1 MKPTTI
7 ASLQK
12 CKQDKKRFATIT
24 AYDYSFAKLFA
35 DEGINVMLVGD
46 SLGMTVQGHDSTL
59 PVTVADIAYH
69 TAAVRRG
76 APNCLLLADLPFMA
90 YATPE
95 QAFENAAT
103 VMRAGANMVKIEGG
117 EWLVETVQM
126 LTERAVPV
134 CGHLG
139 LTPQSVNI
147 FGGYKVQ
154 GRGDEAGDRLLSD
167 ALALEAAGAQLLVL
181 ECVPVELAKR
191 ITEALAIPV
200 IGIGA
205 GNVTDGQILVMH
217 DAFGITGGHI
227 PKFAKNF
234 LAETGDIRAA
244 VRQYMAEVESG
255 VYPGEEHSFPL
266 RSDVVLIIETL
277 PLLRQQ
283 IRRLRME
290 GKRVALVPTMGNLH
304 DGHMKLVDEAKARA
318 DVVVVSIFVNPMQF
332 DRPEDLA
339 RYPRTLQEDC
349 EKLNKRK
356 VDLVFAPS
364 VKEIYP
370 NGTET
375 HTYVDVPG
383 LSTMLEGASRP
394 GHFRGVSTI
403 VSKLFNLV
411 QPDIACF
418 GEKDFQQ
425 LALIRKMVADMGFDI
440 EIVGVPIMRA
450 KDGLALSSRNGYLTA
465 EQRKIAP
472 GLYKVLSSI
481 ADKLQAGERDL
492 DEIIAIAGQELNE
505 KGFRSDDIQIRDADT
520 LLEISENS
528 KRAVILVAAWLGD
541 ARLIDNKLV
550 ELA

>member
-1 MKPTTI
+1 M
-7 ASLQK
+7 
-12 CKQDKKRFATIT
+12 
-24 AYDYSFAKLFA
+24 
-35 DEGINVMLVGD
+35 
-46 SLGMTVQGHDSTL
+46 
-59 PVTVADIAYH
+59 
-69 TAAVRRG
+69 
-76 APNCLLLADLPFMA
+76 
-90 YATPE
+90 
-95 QAFENAAT
+95 
-103 VMRAGANMVKIEGG
+103 
-117 EWLVETVQM
+117 
-126 LTERAVPV
+126 
-134 CGHLG
+134 
-139 LTPQSVNI
+139 
-147 FGGYKVQ
+147 
-154 GRGDEAGDRLLSD
+154 
-167 ALALEAAGAQLLVL
+167 
-181 ECVPVELAKR
+181 
-191 ITEALAIPV
+191 
-200 IGIGA
+200 
-205 GNVTDGQILVMH
+205 
-217 DAFGITGGHI
+217 
-227 PKFAKNF
+227 
-234 LAETGDIRAA
+234 
-244 VRQYMAEVESG
+244 
-255 VYPGEEHSFPL
+255 
-266 RSDVVLIIETL
+266 LIIETL

-304 DGHMKLVDEAKARA
+304 DGHMKLVDEAKTRA

>member
-1 MKPTTI
+1 M
-7 ASLQK
+7 
-12 CKQDKKRFATIT
+12 
-24 AYDYSFAKLFA
+24 
-35 DEGINVMLVGD
+35 
-46 SLGMTVQGHDSTL
+46 
-59 PVTVADIAYH
+59 
-69 TAAVRRG
+69 
-76 APNCLLLADLPFMA
+76 
-90 YATPE
+90 
-95 QAFENAAT
+95 
-103 VMRAGANMVKIEGG
+103 
-117 EWLVETVQM
+117 
-126 LTERAVPV
+126 
-134 CGHLG
+134 
-139 LTPQSVNI
+139 
-147 FGGYKVQ
+147 
-154 GRGDEAGDRLLSD
+154 
-167 ALALEAAGAQLLVL
+167 
-181 ECVPVELAKR
+181 
-191 ITEALAIPV
+191 
-200 IGIGA
+200 
-205 GNVTDGQILVMH
+205 
-217 DAFGITGGHI
+217 
-227 PKFAKNF
+227 
-234 LAETGDIRAA
+234 
-244 VRQYMAEVESG
+244 
-255 VYPGEEHSFPL
+255 
-266 RSDVVLIIETL
+266 LIIETL

-411 QPDIACF
+411 QPNIACF

-492 DEIIAIAGQELNE
+492 DEIITIAGQELNE
-505 KGFRSDDIQIRDADT
+505 KGFRADDIQIRDADT
-520 LLEISENS
+520 LLEVSENS

-541 ARLIDNKLV
+541 ARLIDNKIV
-550 ELA
+550 ELV

>member
-1 MKPTTI
+1 M
-7 ASLQK
+7 
-12 CKQDKKRFATIT
+12 
-24 AYDYSFAKLFA
+24 
-35 DEGINVMLVGD
+35 
-46 SLGMTVQGHDSTL
+46 
-59 PVTVADIAYH
+59 
-69 TAAVRRG
+69 
-76 APNCLLLADLPFMA
+76 
-90 YATPE
+90 
-95 QAFENAAT
+95 
-103 VMRAGANMVKIEGG
+103 
-117 EWLVETVQM
+117 
-126 LTERAVPV
+126 
-134 CGHLG
+134 
-139 LTPQSVNI
+139 
-147 FGGYKVQ
+147 
-154 GRGDEAGDRLLSD
+154 
-167 ALALEAAGAQLLVL
+167 
-181 ECVPVELAKR
+181 
-191 ITEALAIPV
+191 
-200 IGIGA
+200 
-205 GNVTDGQILVMH
+205 
-217 DAFGITGGHI
+217 
-227 PKFAKNF
+227 
-234 LAETGDIRAA
+234 
-244 VRQYMAEVESG
+244 
-255 VYPGEEHSFPL
+255 
-266 RSDVVLIIETL
+266 LIIETL

-283 IRRLRME
+283 ILRLRME

-492 DEIIAIAGQELNE
+492 DEIITIAGQELNE
-505 KGFRSDDIQIRDADT
+505 KGFRADDIQIRDANT
-520 LLEISENS
+520 LLEVSETS

-541 ARLIDNKLV
+541 ARLIDNKMV

>member
-1 MKPTTI
+1 M
-7 ASLQK
+7 
-12 CKQDKKRFATIT
+12 
-24 AYDYSFAKLFA
+24 
-35 DEGINVMLVGD
+35 
-46 SLGMTVQGHDSTL
+46 
-59 PVTVADIAYH
+59 
-69 TAAVRRG
+69 
-76 APNCLLLADLPFMA
+76 
-90 YATPE
+90 
-95 QAFENAAT
+95 
-103 VMRAGANMVKIEGG
+103 
-117 EWLVETVQM
+117 
-126 LTERAVPV
+126 
-134 CGHLG
+134 
-139 LTPQSVNI
+139 
-147 FGGYKVQ
+147 
-154 GRGDEAGDRLLSD
+154 
-167 ALALEAAGAQLLVL
+167 
-181 ECVPVELAKR
+181 
-191 ITEALAIPV
+191 
-200 IGIGA
+200 
-205 GNVTDGQILVMH
+205 
-217 DAFGITGGHI
+217 
-227 PKFAKNF
+227 
-234 LAETGDIRAA
+234 
-244 VRQYMAEVESG
+244 
-255 VYPGEEHSFPL
+255 
-266 RSDVVLIIETL
+266 LIIETL

-418 GEKDFQQ
+418 GDKDFQQ

-492 DEIIAIAGQELNE
+492 DEIITIAGQELNE
-505 KGFRSDDIQIRDADT
+505 KGFRADDIQIRDADT
-520 LLEISENS
+520 LLEVSETS

-541 ARLIDNKLV
+541 ARLIDNKMV

>member
-1 MKPTTI
+1 M
-7 ASLQK
+7 
-12 CKQDKKRFATIT
+12 
-24 AYDYSFAKLFA
+24 
-35 DEGINVMLVGD
+35 
-46 SLGMTVQGHDSTL
+46 
-59 PVTVADIAYH
+59 
-69 TAAVRRG
+69 
-76 APNCLLLADLPFMA
+76 
-90 YATPE
+90 
-95 QAFENAAT
+95 
-103 VMRAGANMVKIEGG
+103 
-117 EWLVETVQM
+117 
-126 LTERAVPV
+126 
-134 CGHLG
+134 
-139 LTPQSVNI
+139 
-147 FGGYKVQ
+147 
-154 GRGDEAGDRLLSD
+154 
-167 ALALEAAGAQLLVL
+167 
-181 ECVPVELAKR
+181 
-191 ITEALAIPV
+191 
-200 IGIGA
+200 
-205 GNVTDGQILVMH
+205 
-217 DAFGITGGHI
+217 
-227 PKFAKNF
+227 
-234 LAETGDIRAA
+234 
-244 VRQYMAEVESG
+244 
-255 VYPGEEHSFPL
+255 
-266 RSDVVLIIETL
+266 LIIETL

-304 DGHMKLVDEAKARA
+304 DGHMKLVDEAKAHA

-492 DEIIAIAGQELNE
+492 DEIITIAGQELNE
-505 KGFRSDDIQIRDADT
+505 KGFRADDIQIRDADT
-520 LLEISENS
+520 LLEVSETS

-541 ARLIDNKLV
+541 ARLIDNKMV

>member
-1 MKPTTI
+1 M
-7 ASLQK
+7 
-12 CKQDKKRFATIT
+12 
-24 AYDYSFAKLFA
+24 
-35 DEGINVMLVGD
+35 
-46 SLGMTVQGHDSTL
+46 
-59 PVTVADIAYH
+59 
-69 TAAVRRG
+69 
-76 APNCLLLADLPFMA
+76 
-90 YATPE
+90 
-95 QAFENAAT
+95 
-103 VMRAGANMVKIEGG
+103 
-117 EWLVETVQM
+117 
-126 LTERAVPV
+126 
-134 CGHLG
+134 
-139 LTPQSVNI
+139 
-147 FGGYKVQ
+147 
-154 GRGDEAGDRLLSD
+154 
-167 ALALEAAGAQLLVL
+167 
-181 ECVPVELAKR
+181 
-191 ITEALAIPV
+191 
-200 IGIGA
+200 
-205 GNVTDGQILVMH
+205 
-217 DAFGITGGHI
+217 
-227 PKFAKNF
+227 
-234 LAETGDIRAA
+234 
-244 VRQYMAEVESG
+244 
-255 VYPGEEHSFPL
+255 
-266 RSDVVLIIETL
+266 LIIETL

-505 KGFRSDDIQIRDADT
+505 KGFRADDIEIRDADT
-520 LLEISENS
+520 LLEVSETS

-541 ARLIDNKLV
+541 ARLIDNKMV

>member
-1 MKPTTI
+1 M
-7 ASLQK
+7 
-12 CKQDKKRFATIT
+12 
-24 AYDYSFAKLFA
+24 
-35 DEGINVMLVGD
+35 
-46 SLGMTVQGHDSTL
+46 
-59 PVTVADIAYH
+59 
-69 TAAVRRG
+69 
-76 APNCLLLADLPFMA
+76 
-90 YATPE
+90 
-95 QAFENAAT
+95 
-103 VMRAGANMVKIEGG
+103 
-117 EWLVETVQM
+117 
-126 LTERAVPV
+126 
-134 CGHLG
+134 
-139 LTPQSVNI
+139 
-147 FGGYKVQ
+147 
-154 GRGDEAGDRLLSD
+154 
-167 ALALEAAGAQLLVL
+167 
-181 ECVPVELAKR
+181 
-191 ITEALAIPV
+191 
-200 IGIGA
+200 
-205 GNVTDGQILVMH
+205 
-217 DAFGITGGHI
+217 
-227 PKFAKNF
+227 
-234 LAETGDIRAA
+234 
-244 VRQYMAEVESG
+244 
-255 VYPGEEHSFPL
+255 
-266 RSDVVLIIETL
+266 LIIETL

-481 ADKLQAGERDL
+481 ADKLQAGEREL
-492 DEIIAIAGQELNE
+492 DEIITIAGQELNE
-505 KGFRSDDIQIRDADT
+505 KGFRADDIQIRDADT
-520 LLEISENS
+520 LLEVSETS

-541 ARLIDNKLV
+541 ARLIDNKMV

>member
-1 MKPTTI
+1 M
-7 ASLQK
+7 
-12 CKQDKKRFATIT
+12 
-24 AYDYSFAKLFA
+24 
-35 DEGINVMLVGD
+35 
-46 SLGMTVQGHDSTL
+46 
-59 PVTVADIAYH
+59 
-69 TAAVRRG
+69 
-76 APNCLLLADLPFMA
+76 
-90 YATPE
+90 
-95 QAFENAAT
+95 
-103 VMRAGANMVKIEGG
+103 
-117 EWLVETVQM
+117 
-126 LTERAVPV
+126 
-134 CGHLG
+134 
-139 LTPQSVNI
+139 
-147 FGGYKVQ
+147 
-154 GRGDEAGDRLLSD
+154 
-167 ALALEAAGAQLLVL
+167 
-181 ECVPVELAKR
+181 
-191 ITEALAIPV
+191 
-200 IGIGA
+200 
-205 GNVTDGQILVMH
+205 
-217 DAFGITGGHI
+217 
-227 PKFAKNF
+227 
-234 LAETGDIRAA
+234 
-244 VRQYMAEVESG
+244 
-255 VYPGEEHSFPL
+255 
-266 RSDVVLIIETL
+266 LIIETL

-375 HTYVDVPG
+375 HTFVDVPG

-520 LLEISENS
+520 LLEIAENS

-541 ARLIDNKLV
+541 ARLIDNKIV

>member
-1 MKPTTI
+1 M
-7 ASLQK
+7 
-12 CKQDKKRFATIT
+12 
-24 AYDYSFAKLFA
+24 
-35 DEGINVMLVGD
+35 
-46 SLGMTVQGHDSTL
+46 
-59 PVTVADIAYH
+59 
-69 TAAVRRG
+69 
-76 APNCLLLADLPFMA
+76 
-90 YATPE
+90 
-95 QAFENAAT
+95 
-103 VMRAGANMVKIEGG
+103 
-117 EWLVETVQM
+117 
-126 LTERAVPV
+126 
-134 CGHLG
+134 
-139 LTPQSVNI
+139 
-147 FGGYKVQ
+147 
-154 GRGDEAGDRLLSD
+154 
-167 ALALEAAGAQLLVL
+167 
-181 ECVPVELAKR
+181 
-191 ITEALAIPV
+191 
-200 IGIGA
+200 
-205 GNVTDGQILVMH
+205 
-217 DAFGITGGHI
+217 
-227 PKFAKNF
+227 
-234 LAETGDIRAA
+234 
-244 VRQYMAEVESG
+244 
-255 VYPGEEHSFPL
+255 
-266 RSDVVLIIETL
+266 LIIEPL

-541 ARLIDNKLV
+541 ARLIDNKIV

>member
-1 MKPTTI
+1 M
-7 ASLQK
+7 
-12 CKQDKKRFATIT
+12 
-24 AYDYSFAKLFA
+24 
-35 DEGINVMLVGD
+35 
-46 SLGMTVQGHDSTL
+46 
-59 PVTVADIAYH
+59 
-69 TAAVRRG
+69 
-76 APNCLLLADLPFMA
+76 
-90 YATPE
+90 
-95 QAFENAAT
+95 
-103 VMRAGANMVKIEGG
+103 
-117 EWLVETVQM
+117 
-126 LTERAVPV
+126 
-134 CGHLG
+134 
-139 LTPQSVNI
+139 
-147 FGGYKVQ
+147 
-154 GRGDEAGDRLLSD
+154 
-167 ALALEAAGAQLLVL
+167 
-181 ECVPVELAKR
+181 
-191 ITEALAIPV
+191 
-200 IGIGA
+200 
-205 GNVTDGQILVMH
+205 
-217 DAFGITGGHI
+217 
-227 PKFAKNF
+227 
-234 LAETGDIRAA
+234 
-244 VRQYMAEVESG
+244 
-255 VYPGEEHSFPL
+255 
-266 RSDVVLIIETL
+266 LIIETL

-304 DGHMKLVDEAKARA
+304 DGHMKLVDEAKSRA

-492 DEIIAIAGQELNE
+492 DEIITIAGQELNE
-505 KGFRSDDIQIRDADT
+505 KGFRADDIQIRDADT
-520 LLEISENS
+520 LLEVSETS

-541 ARLIDNKLV
+541 ARLIDNKMV

>member
-1 MKPTTI
+1 M
-7 ASLQK
+7 
-12 CKQDKKRFATIT
+12 
-24 AYDYSFAKLFA
+24 
-35 DEGINVMLVGD
+35 
-46 SLGMTVQGHDSTL
+46 
-59 PVTVADIAYH
+59 
-69 TAAVRRG
+69 
-76 APNCLLLADLPFMA
+76 
-90 YATPE
+90 
-95 QAFENAAT
+95 
-103 VMRAGANMVKIEGG
+103 
-117 EWLVETVQM
+117 
-126 LTERAVPV
+126 
-134 CGHLG
+134 
-139 LTPQSVNI
+139 
-147 FGGYKVQ
+147 
-154 GRGDEAGDRLLSD
+154 
-167 ALALEAAGAQLLVL
+167 
-181 ECVPVELAKR
+181 
-191 ITEALAIPV
+191 
-200 IGIGA
+200 
-205 GNVTDGQILVMH
+205 
-217 DAFGITGGHI
+217 
-227 PKFAKNF
+227 
-234 LAETGDIRAA
+234 
-244 VRQYMAEVESG
+244 
-255 VYPGEEHSFPL
+255 
-266 RSDVVLIIETL
+266 LIIETL

-440 EIVGVPIMRA
+440 EIVDVPIMRA

-541 ARLIDNKLV
+541 ARLIDNKMV

>member
-1 MKPTTI
+1 M
-7 ASLQK
+7 
-12 CKQDKKRFATIT
+12 
-24 AYDYSFAKLFA
+24 
-35 DEGINVMLVGD
+35 
-46 SLGMTVQGHDSTL
+46 
-59 PVTVADIAYH
+59 
-69 TAAVRRG
+69 
-76 APNCLLLADLPFMA
+76 
-90 YATPE
+90 
-95 QAFENAAT
+95 
-103 VMRAGANMVKIEGG
+103 
-117 EWLVETVQM
+117 
-126 LTERAVPV
+126 
-134 CGHLG
+134 
-139 LTPQSVNI
+139 
-147 FGGYKVQ
+147 
-154 GRGDEAGDRLLSD
+154 
-167 ALALEAAGAQLLVL
+167 
-181 ECVPVELAKR
+181 
-191 ITEALAIPV
+191 
-200 IGIGA
+200 
-205 GNVTDGQILVMH
+205 
-217 DAFGITGGHI
+217 
-227 PKFAKNF
+227 
-234 LAETGDIRAA
+234 
-244 VRQYMAEVESG
+244 
-255 VYPGEEHSFPL
+255 
-266 RSDVVLIIETL
+266 LIIETL

-450 KDGLALSSRNGYLTA
+450 KDGLALSSRNGYLMA

-481 ADKLQAGERDL
+481 ADELQAGERDP
-492 DEIIAIAGQELNE
+492 DEIITIAGQELNE
-505 KGFRSDDIQIRDADT
+505 KGFRADDIQIRDADT
-520 LLEISENS
+520 LLEVSETS

-541 ARLIDNKLV
+541 ARLIDNKMV

>member
-1 MKPTTI
+1 M
-7 ASLQK
+7 
-12 CKQDKKRFATIT
+12 
-24 AYDYSFAKLFA
+24 
-35 DEGINVMLVGD
+35 
-46 SLGMTVQGHDSTL
+46 
-59 PVTVADIAYH
+59 
-69 TAAVRRG
+69 
-76 APNCLLLADLPFMA
+76 
-90 YATPE
+90 
-95 QAFENAAT
+95 
-103 VMRAGANMVKIEGG
+103 
-117 EWLVETVQM
+117 
-126 LTERAVPV
+126 
-134 CGHLG
+134 
-139 LTPQSVNI
+139 
-147 FGGYKVQ
+147 
-154 GRGDEAGDRLLSD
+154 
-167 ALALEAAGAQLLVL
+167 
-181 ECVPVELAKR
+181 
-191 ITEALAIPV
+191 
-200 IGIGA
+200 
-205 GNVTDGQILVMH
+205 
-217 DAFGITGGHI
+217 
-227 PKFAKNF
+227 
-234 LAETGDIRAA
+234 
-244 VRQYMAEVESG
+244 
-255 VYPGEEHSFPL
+255 
-266 RSDVVLIIETL
+266 LIIETL

-356 VDLVFAPS
+356 VDVVFAPS

-492 DEIIAIAGQELNE
+492 DEIITIAGQELNE
-505 KGFRSDDIQIRDADT
+505 KGFRADDIQIRDADT
-520 LLEISENS
+520 LLEVSETS

-541 ARLIDNKLV
+541 ARLIDNKMV

>member
-1 MKPTTI
+1 M
-7 ASLQK
+7 
-12 CKQDKKRFATIT
+12 
-24 AYDYSFAKLFA
+24 
-35 DEGINVMLVGD
+35 
-46 SLGMTVQGHDSTL
+46 
-59 PVTVADIAYH
+59 
-69 TAAVRRG
+69 
-76 APNCLLLADLPFMA
+76 
-90 YATPE
+90 
-95 QAFENAAT
+95 
-103 VMRAGANMVKIEGG
+103 
-117 EWLVETVQM
+117 
-126 LTERAVPV
+126 
-134 CGHLG
+134 
-139 LTPQSVNI
+139 
-147 FGGYKVQ
+147 
-154 GRGDEAGDRLLSD
+154 
-167 ALALEAAGAQLLVL
+167 
-181 ECVPVELAKR
+181 
-191 ITEALAIPV
+191 
-200 IGIGA
+200 
-205 GNVTDGQILVMH
+205 
-217 DAFGITGGHI
+217 
-227 PKFAKNF
+227 
-234 LAETGDIRAA
+234 
-244 VRQYMAEVESG
+244 
-255 VYPGEEHSFPL
+255 
-266 RSDVVLIIETL
+266 LIIETL

-440 EIVGVPIMRA
+440 EIIGVPIMRA

-472 GLYKVLSSI
+472 GVYKVLSSI

-505 KGFRSDDIQIRDADT
+505 KGFRADDIQIRDADT
-520 LLEISENS
+520 LLEVSENS

-541 ARLIDNKLV
+541 ARLIDNKMV

>member
-1 MKPTTI
+1 M
-7 ASLQK
+7 
-12 CKQDKKRFATIT
+12 
-24 AYDYSFAKLFA
+24 
-35 DEGINVMLVGD
+35 
-46 SLGMTVQGHDSTL
+46 
-59 PVTVADIAYH
+59 
-69 TAAVRRG
+69 
-76 APNCLLLADLPFMA
+76 
-90 YATPE
+90 
-95 QAFENAAT
+95 
-103 VMRAGANMVKIEGG
+103 
-117 EWLVETVQM
+117 
-126 LTERAVPV
+126 
-134 CGHLG
+134 
-139 LTPQSVNI
+139 
-147 FGGYKVQ
+147 
-154 GRGDEAGDRLLSD
+154 
-167 ALALEAAGAQLLVL
+167 
-181 ECVPVELAKR
+181 
-191 ITEALAIPV
+191 
-200 IGIGA
+200 
-205 GNVTDGQILVMH
+205 
-217 DAFGITGGHI
+217 
-227 PKFAKNF
+227 
-234 LAETGDIRAA
+234 
-244 VRQYMAEVESG
+244 
-255 VYPGEEHSFPL
+255 
-266 RSDVVLIIETL
+266 LIIETL

-492 DEIIAIAGQELNE
+492 DEIITIAGQELNE
-505 KGFRSDDIQIRDADT
+505 KGFRADDIQIRDADT
-520 LLEISENS
+520 LLEVSETS
-528 KRAVILVAAWLGD
+528 KRAVILVAAWPGD
-541 ARLIDNKLV
+541 ARLIDNKMV

>member
-1 MKPTTI
+1 M
-7 ASLQK
+7 
-12 CKQDKKRFATIT
+12 
-24 AYDYSFAKLFA
+24 
-35 DEGINVMLVGD
+35 
-46 SLGMTVQGHDSTL
+46 
-59 PVTVADIAYH
+59 
-69 TAAVRRG
+69 
-76 APNCLLLADLPFMA
+76 
-90 YATPE
+90 
-95 QAFENAAT
+95 
-103 VMRAGANMVKIEGG
+103 
-117 EWLVETVQM
+117 
-126 LTERAVPV
+126 
-134 CGHLG
+134 
-139 LTPQSVNI
+139 
-147 FGGYKVQ
+147 
-154 GRGDEAGDRLLSD
+154 
-167 ALALEAAGAQLLVL
+167 
-181 ECVPVELAKR
+181 
-191 ITEALAIPV
+191 
-200 IGIGA
+200 
-205 GNVTDGQILVMH
+205 
-217 DAFGITGGHI
+217 
-227 PKFAKNF
+227 
-234 LAETGDIRAA
+234 
-244 VRQYMAEVESG
+244 
-255 VYPGEEHSFPL
+255 
-266 RSDVVLIIETL
+266 LIIETL

-283 IRRLRME
+283 ISRLRME

-505 KGFRSDDIQIRDADT
+505 KGFRADDIQIRDADT
-520 LLEISENS
+520 LLEVSETS

-541 ARLIDNKLV
+541 ARLIDNKIV